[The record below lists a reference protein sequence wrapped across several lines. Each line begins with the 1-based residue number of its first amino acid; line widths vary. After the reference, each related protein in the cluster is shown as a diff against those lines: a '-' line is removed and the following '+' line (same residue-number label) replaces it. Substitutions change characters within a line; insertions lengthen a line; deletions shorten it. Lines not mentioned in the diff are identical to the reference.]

1 MFEFRPMIRAFSVAA
16 ALCAAWSVSAAE
28 FTVEPV
34 TITDW
39 KAVYGRVETRDRV
52 PARARLGGTL
62 SMLDVA
68 AGDRVQSGANLAR
81 VVDQKLDYE
90 LGAVDARLQAA
101 ESRLQN
107 AETELRRAEEL
118 QERGVATVQRLDA
131 LRTEVNVI
139 TYEIAAARAERRVI
153 EQQVTEGDVLAPLDG
168 VVLDVPVTAG
178 AVVTP
183 GQTIASIGGG
193 GVFLRLAVPERH
205 AGTLVEGDEIQIE
218 GPNGPRTGTLA
229 KVYPLI
235 ENGRVIADVEVDG
248 LSERYVDAR
257 VLVRLPV
264 GEHQALL
271 VPKSALMTRA
281 GLDFLHVA
289 KGDET
294 LMRSVVVGS
303 EHDRDGVAMV
313 RILTGLNAG
322 DVVVTG
328 DE

>member
-1 MFEFRPMIRAFSVAA
+1 MFKFRPMIRAFSVAV
-16 ALCAAWSVSAAE
+16 ALSAAWSVSAAE
-28 FTVEPV
+28 ITVEPV
-34 TITDW
+34 TVTDW

-62 SMLDVA
+62 TVLNIA
-68 AGDRVQSGANLAR
+68 EGGRVQSGATLAR
-81 VVDQKLDYE
+81 VVDQKLEYQ

-101 ESRLQN
+101 QSRLEN

-139 TYEIAAARAERRVI
+139 TNEIVAARAERRVI
-153 EQQVTEGDVLAPLDG
+153 EQQVTEGDVLAPLEG

-183 GQTIASIGGG
+183 GQTIATIGGG

-205 AGTLVEGDEIQIE
+205 AGSLVEGDEIQIE
-218 GPNGPRTGTLA
+218 GPNGPRTGILA

-271 VPKSALMTRA
+271 VPQSALMTRA
-281 GLDFLHVA
+281 GLDFLHVSE
-289 KGDET
+289 GGET
-294 LMRSVVVGS
+294 LMRSVVVGPA
-303 EHDRDGVAMV
+303 HDHDGVAMV

-322 DVVVTG
+322 DIVVTS

>member
-1 MFEFRPMIRAFSVAA
+1 MFEFRPMIRALSVAA
-16 ALCAAWSVSAAE
+16 TLCAAWSVSAAE
-28 FTVEPV
+28 VTVEPV

-62 SMLDVA
+62 DTLNIA
-68 AGDRVQSGANLAR
+68 EGDRVQSGANLAR

-218 GPNGPRTGTLA
+218 GPDGPRTGTLA

-271 VPKSALMTRA
+271 VPKSALLTRA